1 MMVADTTTVDVP
13 EQGQLVEVRRRR
25 YVVTDVVG
33 STHPTSPLSG
43 DGKPQHLITLA
54 SMEDDALGEELQ
66 VIWELEP
73 GARVYDAMAL
83 PKPAGFDEPRV
94 NLLIADDVGLERAIQ
109 DEMAE
114 PEYVQLLFSR
124 PEREQH
130 NCKVAALEARLAQIP
145 GETEQEAALIRA
157 RYTNP
162 RPRLFP
168 AAVTFLVPERLG

>member
-1 MMVADTTTVDVP
+1 MVADTTTVDVP
-13 EQGQLVEVRRRR
+13 EQGQLVEIRRRR

-43 DGKPQHLITLA
+43 DGKPQHLLSLA
-54 SMEDDALGEELQ
+54 SVEDDALGEELQ

-83 PKPAGFDEPRV
+83 PAPAGFDEPRG

-109 DEMAE
+109 DELTE

-124 PEREQH
+124 PEHEQH
-130 NCKVAALEARLAQIP
+130 TCKVTALEARLAQIP
-145 GETEQEAALIRA
+145 GETEQEAARICA

-168 AAVTFLVPERLG
+168 AAVTFLVPERSV